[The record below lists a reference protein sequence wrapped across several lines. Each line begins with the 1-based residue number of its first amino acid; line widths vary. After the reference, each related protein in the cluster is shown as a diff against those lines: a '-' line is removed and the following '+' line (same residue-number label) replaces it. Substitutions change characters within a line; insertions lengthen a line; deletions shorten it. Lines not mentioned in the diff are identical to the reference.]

1 MIAEKLL
8 AKELELTAFEA
19 EFETLTQEEKVSNI
33 ITLLDSD
40 DFETNTQ
47 LISFLKTQKDILL
60 SIKSN

>member
-1 MIAEKLL
+1 MIAEKFL

-19 EFETLTQEEKVSNI
+19 EFETLTQEEKVSNV

-40 DFETNTQ
+40 EVETNTQ
-47 LISFLKTQKDILL
+47 LIGFLKSQKDILL

>member
-1 MIAEKLL
+1 MIAEKFL

-19 EFETLTQEEKVSNI
+19 EFETLTQEEKVSNV

-40 DFETNTQ
+40 EVETNTQ
-47 LISFLKTQKDILL
+47 LINFLKSQKDILL

>member
-8 AKELELTAFEA
+8 AKVLELTAFVS
-19 EFETLTQEEKVSNI
+19 EFETLTQEEKVSNV

-40 DFETNTQ
+40 EIETNSQ